1 MFNVTKIRATNGAG
15 KSFYANHLSANDYYS
30 ESEKIVGHWRGIL
43 SFDFDLVSKE
53 VDMESFSMFQRGINP
68 VTGGKLTQ
76 RHVTN
81 GPRFFDFQCAAPKSV
96 SIMSLFDRRLEEAH
110 REAVTEAMLELEK
123 LAAVRLRKG
132 ENVFTNNLE
141 TTGRIIYAE
150 FHHTASRALDP
161 QLHTHNVVVNVTLG
175 SDNKF
180 KALESVEMY
189 RAIRYAGKVYHN
201 KLSALCTKLG
211 YTMENHYDDKGRIV
225 WKDIK
230 GIPEEVME
238 LYSKRRKEIE
248 KLEAE
253 FIEEHGRKPTLNENN
268 QLSMSS
274 RAGKPCRIAR
284 YGNISC
290 PS

>member
-110 REAVTEAMLELEK
+110 REAVTEDA
-123 LAAVRLRKG
+123 G
-132 ENVFTNNLE
+132 
-141 TTGRIIYAE
+141 
-150 FHHTASRALDP
+150 
-161 QLHTHNVVVNVTLG
+161 
-175 SDNKF
+175 
-180 KALESVEMY
+180 
-189 RAIRYAGKVYHN
+189 AGKTGGG
-201 KLSALCTKLG
+201 SFT
-211 YTMENHYDDKGRIV
+211 ER
-225 WKDIK
+225 
-230 GIPEEVME
+230 
-238 LYSKRRKEIE
+238 
-248 KLEAE
+248 
-253 FIEEHGRKPTLNENN
+253 
-268 QLSMSS
+268 
-274 RAGKPCRIAR
+274 
-284 YGNISC
+284 
-290 PS
+290 

>member
-1 MFNVTKIRATNGAG
+1 M
-15 KSFYANHLSANDYYS
+15 
-30 ESEKIVGHWRGIL
+30 
-43 SFDFDLVSKE
+43 
-53 VDMESFSMFQRGINP
+53 
-68 VTGGKLTQ
+68 
-76 RHVTN
+76 
-81 GPRFFDFQCAAPKSV
+81 
-96 SIMSLFDRRLEEAH
+96 
-110 REAVTEAMLELEK
+110 
-123 LAAVRLRKG
+123 
-132 ENVFTNNLE
+132 
-141 TTGRIIYAE
+141 
-150 FHHTASRALDP
+150 
-161 QLHTHNVVVNVTLG
+161 VVNVTLG
-175 SDNKF
+175 SDSKF

-268 QLSMSS
+268 PLPSHTSLKLSFLSS
-274 RAGKPCRIAR
+274 CLSLR
-284 YGNISC
+284 
-290 PS
+290 

>member
-268 QLSMSS
+268 QSVSYTHLTL
-274 RAGKPCRIAR
+274 PTTP
-284 YGNISC
+284 YV
-290 PS
+290 

>member
-110 REAVTEAMLELEK
+110 HEAVTEAMLELEK

-211 YTMENHYDDKGRIV
+211 YTMENHYDDCASPPA
-225 WKDIK
+225 WTTF
-230 GIPEEVME
+230 
-238 LYSKRRKEIE
+238 Y
-248 KLEAE
+248 
-253 FIEEHGRKPTLNENN
+253 
-268 QLSMSS
+268 
-274 RAGKPCRIAR
+274 
-284 YGNISC
+284 
-290 PS
+290 